1 MPNDGSSEKPS
12 AQLQTAVGLRQL
24 GKLEQAQIICEQLVR
39 TGQFEAEALHQLGI
53 IAYQRKQFSRAVE
66 LIDKAIAINPTDEA
80 FYSNR
85 GLALHE
91 IKKFDLA
98 IADFDR
104 AIAHKADYVLAYYNR
119 GNSLQALKKFDVA
132 LADYDKAISLKPDYA
147 EAYSNRGVL
156 LLELRNSDLAI
167 ADFDKAIAID
177 PKNAVFHNNR
187 GLALKA
193 LKKLDAALAD
203 YDKAISLK
211 ADYAEAYSN
220 RGVLLRELQRFD
232 AAIADCDK
240 AISLRA
246 DYAEAYI
253 NRGNAL
259 KELKKLGAA
268 LADYDK
274 AISLKSDFAPAYWNK
289 ALTLLL
295 GGDLQN
301 GFELHEWRWK
311 ALNIGRRDFVQPL
324 WLGEAPLQGKT
335 ILLHSEQGLG
345 DTLQFSRYAS
355 LVAKSGAQV
364 LLEVQ
369 KPLVG
374 ILKGLEG
381 ISRVLAQGEPLPA
394 FDYHCPLLSLPLAL
408 RTTLKTIPADIPH
421 IKAGQEELEVWSNR
435 LGRKRKPRI
444 GLAWSGSPLHKKDR
458 DRNIEIVSL
467 LPYLPNGCEYFALQ
481 KDLREYDKAALNLS
495 AIHYLGEELED
506 FKDTAALCELMDLVV
521 SVDTS
526 LAHLSGALGKLTWI
540 LLPYVPDWRWLLNG
554 DDSPWYPT
562 VKLYRQNS
570 DMKWGS
576 VLESMRQ
583 DLMMTKC

>member
-119 GNSLQALKKFDVA
+119 GNSLQALKKFDV
-132 LADYDKAISLKPDYA
+132 
-147 EAYSNRGVL
+147 
-156 LLELRNSDLAI
+156 
-167 ADFDKAIAID
+167 
-177 PKNAVFHNNR
+177 
-187 GLALKA
+187 
-193 LKKLDAALAD
+193 
-203 YDKAISLK
+203 
-211 ADYAEAYSN
+211 
-220 RGVLLRELQRFD
+220 
-232 AAIADCDK
+232 
-240 AISLRA
+240 
-246 DYAEAYI
+246 
-253 NRGNAL
+253 
-259 KELKKLGAA
+259 A

-408 RTTLKTIPADIPH
+408 RTTLKTIPADIPY
-421 IKAGQEELEVWSNR
+421 IKAGQRELEVWSNR
-435 LGRKRKPRI
+435 LGRKTKPRI
-444 GLAWSGSPLHKKDR
+444 GLAWSGSPTHKKDHN
-458 DRNIEIVSL
+458 RNIEVASL
-467 LPYLPNGCEYFALQ
+467 LPHLPNGCEYFALQ
-481 KDLREYDKAALNLS
+481 KDVREHDKAALS
-495 AIHYLGEELED
+495 QSVVRYFGEEL
-506 FKDTAALCELMDLVV
+506 KDGNCR
-521 SVDTS
+521 
-526 LAHLSGALGKLTWI
+526 
-540 LLPYVPDWRWLLNG
+540 DWPVRSSTPRPARFWSRTGRWTRRPQRGL
-554 DDSPWYPT
+554 
-562 VKLYRQNS
+562 K
-570 DMKWGS
+570 
-576 VLESMRQ
+576 
-583 DLMMTKC
+583 